1 MVEDLRGRVAVIT
14 GASRG
19 IGAAVAEALAQEG
32 CHLVLAARS
41 ADRLEALAQRLGQE
55 HGIRAVAV
63 PTDMADE
70 AQVRALIRRA
80 AETFGTVDILVNNAG
95 LGLFGAVHEL
105 HMADLRDVFEVNFF
119 GPVAAMQEVVPL
131 MQRQGRGSIV
141 NIASIVGRFPQPL
154 GGGYSATKYA
164 LIGISGA
171 ARAELKRDGIRV
183 ILVCPGLTDTE
194 FARHS
199 RVSVPGLE
207 AREGE
212 AQAPFPGVSPE
223 RVARRTVEAIR
234 RGERE
239 VYVTFFDRLVVW
251 FAWLFPGI
259 FEALLVVAAGYRR
272 DRFRRRRGLHQ
283 TAARAALDG
292 PLLAVALTG
301 LAGWLG
307 WRLFRRRVGS
317 PIQRPR

>member
-1 MVEDLRGRVAVIT
+1 MEDLRGRVAVIT

-41 ADRLEALAQRLGQE
+41 GDRLEALAQRLRQE
-55 HGIRAVAV
+55 HGIRALAV

-70 AQVRALIRRA
+70 AQVRALVQRA
-80 AETFGTVDILVNNAG
+80 VEAFGTVDILVNNAG
-95 LGLFGAVHEL
+95 LGLFGAVHEVR
-105 HMADLRDVFEVNFF
+105 MADLRYVFEVNLF
-119 GPVAAMQEVVPL
+119 GPVAAMQEVVPI

-183 ILVCPGLTDTE
+183 VLVCPGLTDTE

-199 RVSVPGLE
+199 RVSVPGME
-207 AREGE
+207 AGQGE
-212 AQAPFPGVSPE
+212 AQAPFRGVSPE

-239 VYVTFFDRLVVW
+239 VYVTLFDRLIVW
-251 FAWLFPGI
+251 FAWLFPGL
-259 FEALLVVAAGYRR
+259 FEALLVMAAGYRR
-272 DRFRRRRGLHQ
+272 SRFQRRSSSSQ
-283 TAARAALDG
+283 TTG
-292 PLLAVALTG
+292 FSISTKPLLALALVG
-301 LAGWLG
+301 WMGWL
-307 WRLFRRRVGS
+307 LFRWRGGPPTSGAR
-317 PIQRPR
+317 